1 MTESSPDKITYS
13 VSLVTQG
20 KHKFYTLSMPSDVLA
35 RCSTVDTREDDPVQG
50 FQRKLDAKRAA
61 EIADYIDNGLG
72 TIPSSIV
79 LSAQPEAELAY
90 SRSRRSITFSVTPK
104 SFLILDGQHRVFGF
118 SKATNQLRVPV
129 VIYNNLTR
137 ADECRLFID
146 INTKQRPVPNALLL
160 DIKRLAETESDE
172 EEFYREVFDLLAN
185 DAASPL
191 LGRMSA
197 ANVSK
202 NKLSRVTFN
211 AAMKSLRSL
220 LQDVGPERGYR
231 ILAAY
236 LTSCMNGLRDLKC
249 EDRITNPTVFRAVM
263 LLFHDVVQRVNAK
276 HGSSY
281 ESEHFDELLGPL
293 FEQVKAS
300 SLKSPGQSHT
310 KLYEIF
316 QRTLKQQ
323 FKIT

>member
-1 MTESSPDKITYS
+1 MPDYPTEKVTYS

-35 RCSTVDTREDDPVQG
+35 RCSTVDTREDDPVKG
-50 FQRKLDAKRAA
+50 FQRKLDTKRAI

-90 SRSRRSITFSVTPK
+90 SRLRRSITFSVTPK

-185 DAASPL
+185 DVASPL

-197 ANVSK
+197 ASAAK
-202 NKLSRVTFN
+202 NRVSRVTFN
-211 AAMKSLRSL
+211 GAMKSLRSL
-220 LQDVGPERGYR
+220 LQDVGPDRGYR

-236 LTSCMNGLRDLKC
+236 LRSCMNGLRSLKC
-249 EDRITNPTVFRAVM
+249 DDRITNPTVFRALM
-263 LLFHDVVQRVNAK
+263 LLFHDVAQRVQAK
-276 HGSSY
+276 HGGAF
-281 ESEHFDELLGPL
+281 ESEHFDELLEPL
-293 FEQVKAS
+293 FGRIKAS
-300 SLKSPGQSHT
+300 TLKSPGQSYT
-310 KLYEIF
+310 KLYEVF
-316 QRTLKQQ
+316 QKTLKEQ
-323 FKIT
+323 FRIT